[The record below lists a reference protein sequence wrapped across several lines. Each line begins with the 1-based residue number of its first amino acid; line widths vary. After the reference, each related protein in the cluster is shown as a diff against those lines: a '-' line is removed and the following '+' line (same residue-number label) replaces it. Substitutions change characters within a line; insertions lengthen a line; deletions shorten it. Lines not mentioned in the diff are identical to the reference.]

1 VSEMT
6 PEGVTS
12 AKQFLEETLFA
23 ILGVRGLGEYAWTT
37 RQMDPEMMGLEPG
50 QAASAIVQRIR
61 FGTDPS
67 EAGQKARQAYLD
79 QFPGMDTFLTN
90 GTFAGTDPE
99 KQYMVT
105 RKAMQES
112 VSRYGASDRF
122 ASKEYIAQALL
133 NNVSADEW
141 SSRLSDAAVAAAT
154 VDQNTRNSLA
164 KFYGV
169 NDQDLYSFYL
179 DTQSTEEMLKQRYVS
194 AVVGGT
200 AERYGL
206 STVDKATAEEM
217 AKQGVSGQ
225 EAEGMFS
232 TVMQQAGLGVGL
244 NQANTVD
251 ERTRLMA
258 GRGDANAIAR
268 LRRAQSARLAEFQG
282 GGGAAESQQGVT
294 GLRSSNV

>member
-1 VSEMT
+1 
-6 PEGVTS
+6 
-12 AKQFLEETLFA
+12 
-23 ILGVRGLGEYAWTT
+23 
-37 RQMDPEMMGLEPG
+37 
-50 QAASAIVQRIR
+50 
-61 FGTDPS
+61 
-67 EAGQKARQAYLD
+67 
-79 QFPGMDTFLTN
+79 MDTFLTN